1 MCLGNCWQDASNDE
15 SADEENND
23 ASSDGDVSEDPDDD
37 AVMES
42 TKGESLVFTRSD
54 DTTAGESPMMSDQDL
69 GLLGSY
75 CFMFWILPE

>member
-23 ASSDGDVSEDPDDD
+23 ASSDDVSEDPDDD
-37 AVMES
+37 AIMES

-54 DTTAGESPMMSDQDL
+54 DTTAGESPMMSDQDM